1 MGKEIVWCKIDKN
14 KHLKAPSSHKEEG
27 AFFYQKLS
35 KIKKMKVLKFG
46 GTSVGS
52 VESITKLLQI
62 IEKEQSGSGSPVV
75 VLSAMSGVTNLLSDM
90 ANKAE
95 KGISFTDDLKDLEER
110 HFHIIKELLAVAKQ
124 NPVFTKLRIL
134 FNELEDILQ
143 GVMIL
148 GELTPRTRDLIL
160 SYGERCS
167 AFMISKIAG
176 QKDDDDLFVSA
187 ANLIKT
193 DSNYGQARVN
203 MELSKLLIRDFY
215 QKNNDKIIF
224 TTGFIASNEEGRIT
238 TLGRGGSDYTAA
250 IIASALNAE
259 EIEIWTDVNGMMTAD
274 PRMVKKAFSLPEL
287 SYTEAMELSF
297 FGAKVIYPP
306 TMIPA
311 FLKKIPIVIRN
322 TFEPE
327 FTGTVIRHDCENSH
341 LAIKGISSINDIS
354 IINVEG
360 SGMVGKA
367 GFSGRLFSLLAREQ
381 INIILITQSSSEH
394 SITFAIH
401 PADAEKAQKLIAQ
414 EFELE
419 LLAKK
424 MEVPVFEHHLSVL
437 AIVGENMKQSPGISG
452 KLFHALGRNG
462 INVRAIA
469 QGSSEYNISVV
480 ISKEDLKKGLNAVHD
495 AFFVGLNKT
504 LHLFCIGTGNIG
516 STLFR
521 QLLAHQD
528 FLQKHNG
535 LQIKVVGISNSRKML
550 FNEDGIKLENWSE
563 ELQKQGENADLASFV
578 RKMKELN
585 LPNCVLADNTAS
597 VEPIDFYHEIF
608 SANISIVTCNKIG
621 NSGTFEQ
628 YKLFRDSA
636 RLHGV
641 DFFYETNVGAGLPIV
656 KTLKDLMLSGDRII
670 KIEAILSG
678 TISYI
683 FNHYKGDNSFHDVV
697 KQAQE
702 KGYTEPDP
710 RDDLRGTDFMRKMLI
725 LARDAGY
732 ALDPED
738 VIIENMLPQACLQA
752 KSVDDFYYALKS
764 EHAFFED
771 MKSKAEHDKK
781 VLRYIGK
788 LENGQVKISLQMV
801 DETHPFY
808 ALSGS
813 DNIISFSTERYSER
827 PMVVKG
833 PGAGAEVTA
842 AGVFA
847 DIVNVG
853 ANKL

>member
-1 MGKEIVWCKIDKN
+1 LD
-14 KHLKAPSSHKEEG
+14 
-27 AFFYQKLS
+27 
-35 KIKKMKVLKFG
+35 
-46 GTSVGS
+46 
-52 VESITKLLQI
+52 
-62 IEKEQSGSGSPVV
+62 
-75 VLSAMSGVTNLLSDM
+75 
-90 ANKAE
+90 
-95 KGISFTDDLKDLEER
+95 
-110 HFHIIKELLAVAKQ
+110 
-124 NPVFTKLRIL
+124 
-134 FNELEDILQ
+134 ED
-143 GVMIL
+143 V
-148 GELTPRTRDLIL
+148 
-160 SYGERCS
+160 Y
-167 AFMISKIAG
+167 
-176 QKDDDDLFVSA
+176 VNA
-187 ANLIKT
+187 ADVIKT
-193 DSNYGQARVN
+193 DSSFGQARVN
-203 MELSKLLIRDFY
+203 MELTELLIRDLY
-215 QKNNDKIIF
+215 TKNRDKMLF
-224 TTGFIASNEEGRIT
+224 VTGFIASNDEGRIT

-250 IIASALNAE
+250 IFGSALNAD

-274 PRMVKKAFSLPEL
+274 PRMVKKAFSLLEL

-311 FLKKIPIVIRN
+311 FMKKIPIVIRN

-327 FTGTVIRHDCENSH
+327 FPGSVIKHDCENSG

-354 IINVEG
+354 IINIEG

-381 INIILITQSSSEH
+381 INVILITQSSSEH

-401 PADAEKAQKLIAQ
+401 PADAARAQHLIEQ

-424 MEVPVFEHHLSVL
+424 IEAPIFEQGLSVL
-437 AIVGENMKQSPGISG
+437 AIVGENMKKTPGISG

-480 ISKEDLKKGLNAVHD
+480 ISKEDLNKGLNAVHD
-495 AFFVGLNKT
+495 AFFVELNKT
-504 LHLFCIGTGNIG
+504 LHVFCLGTGNIG
-516 STLFR
+516 TTLFK
-521 QLLAHQD
+521 QLLEHKD

-535 LQIKVVGISNSRKML
+535 IQIKVVGIGNTRKM
-550 FNEDGIKLENWSE
+550 FFDTEGIDLENWQDK
-563 ELQKQGENADLASFV
+563 LQKEGEQADLSLFV
-578 RKMKELN
+578 DKMKSMN
-585 LPNCVLADNTAS
+585 LPNCVFADNTAS
-597 VEPIDFYHEIF
+597 LKPIEYYHEIF
-608 SANISIVTCNKIG
+608 SSNISIVTCNKIG
-621 NSGTFEQ
+621 NSSSFEQ
-628 YKLFRDSA
+628 YKLFRDTA

-656 KTLKDLMLSGDRII
+656 KTLKDLMISGDRILS
-670 KIEAILSG
+670 IEAILSG

-683 FNHYKGDNSFHDVV
+683 FNNFKGDATFHDIV

-732 ALDPED
+732 ELEAAE
-738 VIIENMLPQACLQA
+738 VEIESMLPKSCLNA
-752 KSVDDFYYALKS
+752 KTVDDFYQTLQAENS
-764 EHAFFED
+764 FFED
-771 MKSKAEHDKK
+771 MKMQAEESRK

-788 LENGQVKISLQMV
+788 LENGKVKIGLQMV

-813 DNIISFSTERYSER
+813 DNIISFITDRYKER

-847 DIVNVG
+847 DIVQVG
-853 ANKL
+853 ANKF

>member
-1 MGKEIVWCKIDKN
+1 MADI
-14 KHLKAPSSHKEEG
+14 A
-27 AFFYQKLS
+27 AQ
-35 KIKKMKVLKFG
+35 G
-46 GTSVGS
+46 GTFSH
-52 VESITKLLQI
+52 ELR
-62 IEKEQSGSGSPVV
+62 E
-75 VLSAMSGVTNLLSDM
+75 
-90 ANKAE
+90 
-95 KGISFTDDLKDLEER
+95 LEER
-110 HFHIIKELLAVAKQ
+110 HFDVIKELLAVPKQ

-134 FNELEDILQ
+134 FNELEDLLQ
-143 GVMIL
+143 GVLIL
-148 GELTPRTRDLIL
+148 RELTPRTRDLVL

-176 QKDDDDLFVSA
+176 QKLDDDLYVNA
-187 ANLIKT
+187 ADVIKT
-193 DSNYGQARVN
+193 DSSFGQARVN
-203 MELSKLLIRDFY
+203 MELTEILIRDFY
-215 QKNNDKIIF
+215 TNNPGKMLF
-224 TTGFIASNEEGRIT
+224 VTGFIASNEAGRIT

-250 IIASALNAE
+250 IFGSALNAE

-287 SYTEAMELSF
+287 SYIEAMELSF

-311 FLKKIPIVIRN
+311 FMKKIPIVIRN

-327 FTGTVIRHDCENSH
+327 FQGSVIRHDCESSNLS
-341 LAIKGISSINDIS
+341 IKGISSINDIS
-354 IINVEG
+354 IINLEG

-381 INIILITQSSSEH
+381 INVILITQSSSEH

-401 PADAEKAQKLIAQ
+401 PTDAAKAQQLIEQ

-424 MEVPVFEHHLSVL
+424 IESPVFEQDLSVL
-437 AIVGENMKQSPGISG
+437 AIVGENMKQTPGISG

-480 ISKEDLKKGLNAVHD
+480 ISREDLNKGLNAVHD
-495 AFFVGLNKT
+495 AFFVELNKT
-504 LHLFCIGTGNIG
+504 LNVFCLGTGNIG
-516 STLFR
+516 TTLFK
-521 QLLAHQD
+521 QLLEHNY

-535 LQIKVVGISNSRKML
+535 IQIKVVGIGNTRKMMFDAEGIDL
-550 FNEDGIKLENWSE
+550 ETWQDTLYNE
-563 ELQKQGENADLASFV
+563 GEQADLSLFV
-578 RKMKELN
+578 ERMKSMN
-585 LPNCVLADNTAS
+585 LPNCVFADNTAS
-597 VEPIDFYHEIF
+597 LKPIEHYLDIF
-608 SANISIVTCNKIG
+608 CSNISIVTCNKIG
-621 NSGTFEQ
+621 NSSSFEQ
-628 YKLFRDSA
+628 YKLFRDTA

-656 KTLKDLMLSGDRII
+656 KTLKDLMISGDRILS
-670 KIEAILSG
+670 IEAILSG

-683 FNHYKGDNSFHDVV
+683 FNNYRGDVTFHDIV

-702 KGYTEPDP
+702 RGYTEPDP

-732 ALDPED
+732 ELEAAD
-738 VIIENMLPQACLQA
+738 VEIESMLPKSCLGA
-752 KSVDDFYYALKS
+752 ETVDDFYKS
-764 EHAFFED
+764 LLVENDFFER
-771 MKSKAEHDKK
+771 MKKQAENGKQ

-788 LENGQVKISLQMV
+788 LENGKVKIGLQMV

-813 DNIISFSTERYSER
+813 DNIISFITDRYKER

-847 DIVNVG
+847 DIVHVG

>member
-1 MGKEIVWCKIDKN
+1 
-14 KHLKAPSSHKEEG
+14 
-27 AFFYQKLS
+27 
-35 KIKKMKVLKFG
+35 MKVLKFG

-52 VESITKLLQI
+52 VESISKLVQI
-62 IEKEQSGSGSPVV
+62 IEKEQANSGNPIV
-75 VLSAMSGVTNLLSDM
+75 VLSAMSGVTNLLADM
-90 ANKAE
+90 AEKAE
-95 KGISFTDDLKDLEER
+95 LGGTFSNELKELEER
-110 HFHIIKELLAVAKQ
+110 HFHVIKELLAVSKQ

-134 FNELEDILQ
+134 FNELEDLLQ
-143 GVMIL
+143 GVLIL
-148 GELTPRTRDLIL
+148 RELTPRTRDLIL

-167 AFMISKIAG
+167 TLMISKIFG
-176 QKDDDDLFVSA
+176 QKLDDDLFVNA
-187 ANLIKT
+187 AELIKT
-193 DSNYGQARVN
+193 DSTYGQARVN
-203 MELSKLLIRDFY
+203 MALSEMLIRDY
-215 QKNNDKIIF
+215 YSKNSDKIIF
-224 TTGFIASNEEGRIT
+224 VTGFIASNEEGRIT

-250 IIASALNAE
+250 IVGSALNAE

-327 FTGTVIRHDCENSH
+327 FLGSVIRHNCQSSN

-354 IINVEG
+354 IINIEG

-401 PADAEKAQKLIAQ
+401 PSDAARAQHLIEH

-424 MEVPVFEHHLSVL
+424 IEAPVFEQGLSVL
-437 AIVGENMKQSPGISG
+437 AIVGENMKKTPGISG
-452 KLFHALGRNG
+452 KLFHSLGRNG

-480 ISKEDLKKGLNAVHD
+480 ISRDDLNKGLNAVHD
-495 AFFVGLNKT
+495 AFFVELNKT
-504 LHLFCIGTGNIG
+504 LHVFCLGTGNIG
-516 STLFR
+516 STLFK
-521 QLLAHQD
+521 QLLEHKD

-535 LQIKVVGISNSRKML
+535 IQIKVVGISNTRKMM
-550 FNEDGIKLENWSE
+550 FNDEGITLENWKKYLLE
-563 ELQKQGENADLASFV
+563 QGEVAELSSFV
-578 RKMKELN
+578 KLMKDLN
-585 LPNCVLADNTAS
+585 LPNCIFADNTAS
-597 VEPIDFYHEIF
+597 INPIEFYHEIF
-608 SANISIVTCNKIG
+608 SSNISIVTCNKIG
-621 NSGTFEQ
+621 NSGSLAQ
-628 YKLFRDSA
+628 YKQFRDTA

-641 DFFYETNVGAGLPIV
+641 DYFYETNVGAGLPIV
-656 KTLKDLMLSGDRII
+656 KTLKDLMISGDRII
-670 KIEAILSG
+670 SIESILSG

-683 FNHYKGDNSFHDVV
+683 FNNYKGEVTFHDIV

-732 ALDPED
+732 ELETED
-738 VIIENMLPQACLQA
+738 IDIESMLPQSCLDA
-752 KSVDDFYYALKS
+752 KSVDDFYLALKA
-764 EHAFFED
+764 ENNFFD
-771 MKSKAEHDKK
+771 TIKKQAEEDKK

-788 LENGQVKISLQMV
+788 LENGKVKISLQMV
-801 DETHPFY
+801 DDTHPFY

-813 DNIISFSTERYSER
+813 DNIISFTTERYRER

-853 ANKL
+853 AQKF

>member
-1 MGKEIVWCKIDKN
+1 
-14 KHLKAPSSHKEEG
+14 
-27 AFFYQKLS
+27 
-35 KIKKMKVLKFG
+35 MKVLKFG

-52 VESITKLLQI
+52 VESISKLLQI
-62 IEKEQSGSGSPVV
+62 IEREQSSYGKPIV
-75 VLSAMSGVTNLLSDM
+75 VLSAMSGVTNLLSEM
-90 ANKAE
+90 ALKAE
-95 KGISFTDDLKDLEER
+95 NGISFSDDLRDLEER
-110 HFHIIKELLAVAKQ
+110 HFHIIKELLAVSKQ

-148 GELTPRTRDLIL
+148 AELTPRTRDLIL

-176 QKDDDDLFVSA
+176 QRHDDDLFVSA
-187 ANLIKT
+187 ADLIKT
-193 DSNYGQARVN
+193 DSNYGQARVD
-203 MELSKLLIRDFY
+203 MELSEMLIRDHY
-215 QKNNDKIIF
+215 SRNSDKIIF
-224 TTGFIASNEEGRIT
+224 VTGFIASNEEGRIT

-250 IIASALNAE
+250 IFGSALNAE

-327 FTGTVIRHDCENSH
+327 FLGTVIRHDCKKSN
-341 LAIKGISSINDIS
+341 LTIKGISSINDIS
-354 IINVEG
+354 IINIEG

-401 PADAEKAQKLIAQ
+401 PSDAEKAQKLITQ

-419 LLAKK
+419 LIAKK
-424 MEVPVFEHHLSVL
+424 MEEPVFEHHLSVL
-437 AIVGENMKQSPGISG
+437 AIVGENMKQTPGISG
-452 KLFHALGRNG
+452 KLFYALGRNG

-480 ISKEDLKKGLNAVHD
+480 ISKGDLKKGLNAVHD
-495 AFFVGLNKT
+495 AFFVDLNKT

-516 STLFR
+516 STLFK

-550 FNEDGIKLENWSE
+550 FDEDGIKLEKWSG
-563 ELQKQGENADLASFV
+563 ELQEQGETADLKRFV
-578 RKMKELN
+578 QKMKSMN
-585 LPNCVLADNTAS
+585 LPNCVFADNTAS
-597 VEPIDFYHEIF
+597 QEPIDFYHEIF
-608 SANISIVTCNKIG
+608 CANISIVTCNKIG
-621 NSGTFEQ
+621 NSGSFAQ
-628 YKLFRDSA
+628 YKQFRDTA

-641 DFFYETNVGAGLPIV
+641 DYFYETNVGAGLPIV
-656 KTLKDLMLSGDRII
+656 KTLKDLMLSGDQIMS
-670 KIEAILSG
+670 IESILSG

-683 FNHYKGDNSFHDVV
+683 FNNFKGDISFHDVV

-732 ALDPED
+732 ELEAED
-738 VIIENMLPQACLQA
+738 VDIESMLPQSCIDAE
-752 KSVDDFYYALKS
+752 SVDDFYLALKA
-764 EHAFFED
+764 ENVFFEI
-771 MKSKAEHDKK
+771 MKKQAEDGKK

-788 LENGQVKISLQMV
+788 LENGKVKISLQMV
-801 DETHPFY
+801 DDAHPFY

-813 DNIISFSTERYSER
+813 DNIISFTTERYRER

-853 ANKL
+853 AKIISF

>member
-1 MGKEIVWCKIDKN
+1 
-14 KHLKAPSSHKEEG
+14 
-27 AFFYQKLS
+27 
-35 KIKKMKVLKFG
+35 MKVLKFG
-46 GTSVGS
+46 GSSVGS
-52 VESITKLLQI
+52 VESISKLLQI
-62 IEKEQSGSGSPVV
+62 IEKEQCGSGMPVV
-75 VLSAMSGVTNLLSDM
+75 VLSAMSGVTNLLSEM

-95 KGISFTDDLKDLEER
+95 KGIAFTDDLKNLEER
-110 HFHIIKELLAVAKQ
+110 HFHMIKELLAVSKQ

-134 FNELEDILQ
+134 FNELEDILH

-167 AFMISKIAG
+167 TFMISKIAG
-176 QKDDDDLFVSA
+176 QKHDDDLFVSA
-187 ANLIKT
+187 ADLIKT

-203 MELSKLLIRDFY
+203 MELSELLIRDFY
-215 QKNNDKIIF
+215 QNNSDKVIF
-224 TTGFIASNEEGRIT
+224 ITGFIASNEDGRIT

-327 FTGTVIRHDCENSH
+327 FPGTVIRQNCENSN

-354 IINVEG
+354 IINIEG

-401 PADAEKAQKLIAQ
+401 PADAEKAHQLIVQ

-424 MEVPVFEHHLSVL
+424 MEAPVFEQNLSVL
-437 AIVGENMKQSPGISG
+437 AIVGENMKQTPGISG

-480 ISKEDLKKGLNAVHD
+480 IDRADLNKGLNAVHD
-495 AFFVGLNKT
+495 AFFVNLNKT
-504 LHLFCIGTGNIG
+504 LHLFCVGTGNIG
-516 STLFR
+516 ATLFR
-521 QLLAHQD
+521 QLLAHQE

-535 LQIKVVGISNSRKML
+535 LQIKVVGISNSRKMI
-550 FNEDGIKLENWSE
+550 FDEEGIDFENWE
-563 ELQKQGENADLASFV
+563 ELLQNCGEKADLSSFV
-578 RKMKELN
+578 QKMKEMN
-585 LPNCVLADNTAS
+585 LPNCVFADNTAS
-597 VEPIDFYHEIF
+597 IQPIAFYHEIF
-608 SANISIVTCNKIG
+608 SSNISIVTCNKIG
-621 NSGTFEQ
+621 NSGSLDQ
-628 YKLFRDSA
+628 YKLFRDTA

-656 KTLKDLMLSGDRII
+656 KTLKDLMLSGDRILS
-670 KIEAILSG
+670 IEAILSG

-683 FNHYKGDNSFHDVV
+683 FNNYKGDISFHDVV

-732 ALDPED
+732 ELEAED
-738 VIIENMLPQACLQA
+738 VIIENMLPQPCLDAQ
-752 KSVDDFYYALKS
+752 SVDDFYLALKE

-771 MKSKAEHDKK
+771 MKNKSEMDKK

-788 LENGQVKISLQMV
+788 LEHGQVKISLQMV
-801 DETHPFY
+801 DDAHPFY

-853 ANKL
+853 AKIISF

>member
-1 MGKEIVWCKIDKN
+1 
-14 KHLKAPSSHKEEG
+14 
-27 AFFYQKLS
+27 
-35 KIKKMKVLKFG
+35 MKVLKFG

-52 VESITKLLQI
+52 VESISKLLQI
-62 IEKEQSGSGSPVV
+62 IEKERQNSGNPVV
-75 VLSAMSGVTNLLSDM
+75 VLSAMSGVTNLLSSM
-90 ANKAE
+90 ADKAA
-95 KGISFTDDLKDLEER
+95 KGGSFSEELKELEDR
-110 HFHIIKELLAVAKQ
+110 HFHVIKELLAVSKQ

-134 FNELEDILQ
+134 FNELEDLLQ

-148 GELTPRTRDLIL
+148 RELTPRTRDLVL

-167 AFMISKIAG
+167 TFMVSKIAG
-176 QKDDDDLFVSA
+176 QHSDNDAYINA
-187 ANLIKT
+187 ADVIKT
-193 DSNYGQARVN
+193 DSAFGQAKVN
-203 MELSKLLIRDFY
+203 MELSEILIRDAY
-215 QKNNDKIIF
+215 EKNKSKVMF
-224 TTGFIASNEEGRIT
+224 VTGFIASNDEGRIT

-250 IIASALNAE
+250 IFGSALNAE

-311 FLKKIPIVIRN
+311 FMKKIPIVIRN

-327 FTGTVIRHDCENSH
+327 FPGSVIRHNCENSN

-354 IINVEG
+354 IINIEG

-381 INIILITQSSSEH
+381 INVILITQSSSEH

-401 PADAEKAQKLIAQ
+401 PADAERAQKLIEQ

-424 MEVPVFEHHLSVL
+424 IEAPVFEQGLSVL
-437 AIVGENMKQSPGISG
+437 AIVGENMKKTPGISG

-480 ISKEDLKKGLNAVHD
+480 ISKEDLNKGLNAVHD
-495 AFFVGLNKT
+495 AFFVELNKT
-504 LHLFCIGTGNIG
+504 LHVYCLGTGNIG
-516 STLFR
+516 TTLFK
-521 QLLAHQD
+521 QLQD
-528 FLQKHNG
+528 HKEFLQKHNG
-535 LQIKVVGISNSRKML
+535 IQIRVVGVGNTRKML
-550 FNEDGIKLENWSE
+550 FNENGIDLDSWQH
-563 ELQKQGENADLASFV
+563 ELQENGEAADLGGFV
-578 RKMKELN
+578 RKMKEMN
-585 LPNCVLADNTAS
+585 LPNCVFADNTAS
-597 VEPIDFYHEIF
+597 LKPIEYYHEIF
-608 SANISIVTCNKIG
+608 SSNISIVTCNKIG
-621 NSGTFEQ
+621 NSSSYAQ
-628 YKLFRDSA
+628 YKLFRDTA
-636 RLHGV
+636 RMHGV
-641 DFFYETNVGAGLPIV
+641 DYFYETNVGAGLPIV
-656 KTLKDLMLSGDRII
+656 RTLKDLMISGDRILS
-670 KIEAILSG
+670 IESILSG

-683 FNHYKGDNSFHDVV
+683 FNNFKGNVTFHDIV
-697 KQAQE
+697 KEAQE

-732 ALDPED
+732 QLEASD
-738 VIIENMLPQACLQA
+738 VNIESMLPQSCIEAA
-752 KSVDDFYYALKS
+752 SVEDFYNALKA
-764 EHAFFED
+764 ENDFFENL
-771 MKSKAEHDKK
+771 KTKAESERK

-788 LENGQVKISLQMV
+788 LENGKVKISLQMV
-801 DETHPFY
+801 DDSHPFY

-813 DNIISFSTERYSER
+813 DNIISFITDRYRER

-853 ANKL
+853 AQKF

>member
-1 MGKEIVWCKIDKN
+1 MKI
-14 KHLKAPSSHKEEG
+14 
-27 AFFYQKLS
+27 
-35 KIKKMKVLKFG
+35 LKFG

-52 VESITKLLQI
+52 VESIGKLLQI
-62 IEKEQSGSGSPVV
+62 IEKEQNQSGNPVI
-75 VLSAMSGVTNLLSDM
+75 VLSAMSGVTNLLSSM
-90 ANKAE
+90 ADIAAQGGTFSNE
-95 KGISFTDDLKDLEER
+95 LRELEER
-110 HFHIIKELLAVAKQ
+110 HFDVIKELLAVPKQ

-134 FNELEDILQ
+134 FNELEDLLQ
-143 GVMIL
+143 GVLIL
-148 GELTPRTRDLIL
+148 RELTPRTRDLVL

-176 QKDDDDLFVSA
+176 QKLDDDLYVNA
-187 ANLIKT
+187 ADVIKT
-193 DSNYGQARVN
+193 DSSFGQARVN
-203 MELSKLLIRDFY
+203 MELTEILIRDFY
-215 QKNNDKIIF
+215 ANNPGKMLF
-224 TTGFIASNEEGRIT
+224 VTGFIASNEAGRIT

-250 IIASALNAE
+250 IFGSALNAE

-287 SYTEAMELSF
+287 SYIEAMELSF

-311 FLKKIPIVIRN
+311 FMKKIPIVIRN

-327 FTGTVIRHDCENSH
+327 FQGSVIRHDCENSN
-341 LAIKGISSINDIS
+341 LSIKGISSINDIS
-354 IINVEG
+354 IINLEG

-381 INIILITQSSSEH
+381 INVILITQSSSEH

-401 PADAEKAQKLIAQ
+401 PTDAARAQQLIEQ

-424 MEVPVFEHHLSVL
+424 IESPVFEQDLSVL
-437 AIVGENMKQSPGISG
+437 AIVGENMKQTPGISG

-480 ISKEDLKKGLNAVHD
+480 ISREDLNKGLNAVHD
-495 AFFVGLNKT
+495 AFFVELNKT
-504 LHLFCIGTGNIG
+504 LNVFCLGTGNIG
-516 STLFR
+516 TTLFK
-521 QLLAHQD
+521 QLLEHNY

-535 LQIKVVGISNSRKML
+535 IQIKVVGIGNTRKMM
-550 FNEDGIKLENWSE
+550 FDAEGIDLENWQDTLYNE
-563 ELQKQGENADLASFV
+563 GEQADLSLFV
-578 RKMKELN
+578 ERMKSMN
-585 LPNCVLADNTAS
+585 LPNCVFADNTAS
-597 VEPIDFYHEIF
+597 LKPIEHYLDIF
-608 SANISIVTCNKIG
+608 CSNISIVTCNKIG
-621 NSGTFEQ
+621 NSSSFAQ
-628 YKLFRDSA
+628 YKLFRDTA

-656 KTLKDLMLSGDRII
+656 KTLKDLMISGDRILS
-670 KIEAILSG
+670 IEAILSG

-683 FNHYKGDNSFHDVV
+683 FNNYTGDVTFHDIV

-732 ALDPED
+732 ELEAAD
-738 VIIENMLPQACLQA
+738 VEIESMLPKSCLVA
-752 KSVDDFYYALKS
+752 ESVDDFYKS
-764 EHAFFED
+764 LLAENNFFES
-771 MKSKAEHDKK
+771 MKKQAENGKQ

-788 LENGQVKISLQMV
+788 LENGKVKIGLQMV

-813 DNIISFSTERYSER
+813 DNIISFITDRYKER

-847 DIVNVG
+847 DIVHVG